1 MQGESKQTLSEEEIV
16 AKYTIKD
23 SVFSDLFRIKK
34 YLLQLYKSL
43 HPEDKTATENE
54 LTDITIKNVLTDG
67 IYNDLGFLFREKFM
81 ILLEAQSLWTLNIII
96 RALMYLAQTYH
107 DYFERTNQNL
117 YKSKKVKMPIP
128 ELYVIYTGDRKNIPD
143 VISLS
148 KEFFDGEDIAVD
160 VKVKVIC
167 ESDTDNIINQYI
179 VFCKV
184 YNEQMKLYGR
194 TRKTVTETIRIC
206 KDKNVLKEYLL
217 DREKEVVSIMMS
229 LFDKE
234 EVMRSYIKSERYEAE
249 QDKAKRTALHLL
261 KLGKMS
267 LEDIAEATELSLDIV
282 KELESQSMQLA

>member
-1 MQGESKQTLSEEEIV
+1 MQDEPKQTIPEEEIV

-54 LTDITIKNVLTDG
+54 LTDITIKNILTDG
-67 IYNDLGFLFREKFM
+67 IYNDLGFLFREKVM

-148 KEFFDGEDIAVD
+148 KEFFDGADIAVD

-206 KDKNVLKEYLL
+206 KDRNVLKEYLL

-249 QDKAKRTALHLL
+249 QDKAKRTAIHLL

>member
-54 LTDITIKNVLTDG
+54 LTDITIKNILTDG

-282 KELESQSMQLA
+282 KELESQSMQLV

>member
-1 MQGESKQTLSEEEIV
+1 
-16 AKYTIKD
+16 
-23 SVFSDLFRIKK
+23 
-34 YLLQLYKSL
+34 
-43 HPEDKTATENE
+43 
-54 LTDITIKNVLTDG
+54 
-67 IYNDLGFLFREKFM
+67 
-81 ILLEAQSLWTLNIII
+81 
-96 RALMYLAQTYH
+96 MYLAQTYH

>member
-54 LTDITIKNVLTDG
+54 LTDITIKNILTDG

-217 DREKEVVSIMMS
+217 DREKEFVYILLS
-229 LFDKE
+229 LFVME
-234 EVMRSYIKSERYEAE
+234 EVIRSYIKSERYEAE